1 MRYEGDFDTKGV
13 IHYLGIKAGVNM
25 WRNPA
30 RVPSSGVKVT
40 YCDGNGSG
48 DPENILEYFE
58 PVNSST
64 RSGWCLDLGE
74 KYTLLLTDYTIRQL
88 GSNPKMFL
96 QNFKILGRLYNDDEW
111 RLLSSPGRVDW
122 NLLHW
127 SHSKSRGGKAEA
139 CKTYKTKTWSV
150 KGEVKPYRQFKIVQ
164 NKDSMLGATRMY
176 LAGIELYGV
185 LSV

>member
-1 MRYEGDFDTKGV
+1 
-13 IHYLGIKAGVNM
+13 
-25 WRNPA
+25 
-30 RVPSSGVKVT
+30 
-40 YCDGNGSG
+40 
-48 DPENILEYFE
+48 
-58 PVNSST
+58 
-64 RSGWCLDLGE
+64 
-74 KYTLLLTDYTIRQL
+74 
-88 GSNPKMFL
+88 MFL

-164 NKDSMLGATRMY
+164 NKDSMPGATRMY

>member
-1 MRYEGDFDTKGV
+1 MEESCSRTV
-13 IHYLGIKAGVNM
+13 IGSQHNIVI
-25 WRNPA
+25 
-30 RVPSSGVKVT
+30 T

-58 PVNSST
+58 PVNSYT

-96 QNFKILGRLYNDDEW
+96 QNFKILGKLYNDDEW
-111 RLLSSPGRVDW
+111 RLLSSPDRVDW
-122 NLLHW
+122 SSLHW
-127 SHSKSRGGKAEA
+127 SHSNLRGDKAEA
-139 CKTYKTKTWSV
+139 YKTYKTKTWSV

-164 NKDSMLGATRMY
+164 KKDPMPGATRMS

-185 LSV
+185 LSVQCSRF